1 MIRGSTSTPTSI
13 REGSGLGLASACAE
27 RIENGLLA
35 ALPAALSRW
44 VSRLEPVVFT
54 SGEVLWETDSPLT
67 HVYFPTTAIIS
78 LFYEMKNGFC
88 AEVGVVGSE
97 GMAGVAV
104 VMGSELT
111 WSRAVV
117 QSAGEGFRLDADV
130 IKVEFARI
138 GSVVNLLL
146 RYIQALITQI
156 TQTAACNRL
165 HRLDQQLCRRLLAS
179 LDRSSSDELTM
190 THDLIASSLGVRREG
205 VTQAA
210 IKLQR
215 AGIIHYSRGHITVL
229 DRAGLEAASCE
240 CYSVIK
246 REYNRLLPA
255 ARRVRPDTHAG
266 GFR

>member
-1 MIRGSTSTPTSI
+1 MIRGSTSTPTSN
-13 REGSGLGLASACAE
+13 REGSGLGLARACAV

-35 ALPAALSRW
+35 ALPVALSRW

-78 LFYEMKNGFC
+78 LFYKMKNGFC

-117 QSAGEGFRLDADV
+117 QSAGEGFRLDAGV

-255 ARRVRPDTHAG
+255 ARRVCPDTHAG